1 VCKLHINLYLYD
13 MNDKK
18 HYPVGLDDTS
28 TFLPGVSIDCVVIG
42 FDLKELNILLL
53 KLKEHDLWMLPGG
66 FIRLDE
72 DMDQAATRILEERT
86 GIKLPYLKQ
95 FHTFG
100 DVNRRDKT
108 KFPKVKKIQEDNL
121 KKLIAFIEQRFIS
134 SGYLSLV
141 DMRNCEPTPD
151 ALSDQCTWQAVK
163 QLPQLLYDHKEIVA
177 KAMEQLRSR
186 INYMPVGNSLLP
198 EKFTMK
204 EFQTLYEQILSKS
217 LDRGNF
223 QKKMLKLGFL
233 DRHEKQLTGGAHKA
247 PYLYSF
253 NKIRYNELV
262 EKGIGYIS

>member
-1 VCKLHINLYLYD
+1 

-18 HYPVGLDDTS
+18 HYPVGFGDASL
-28 TFLPGVSIDCVVIG
+28 FLPNVSIDCVVIG
-42 FDLKELNILLL
+42 FDLKQLQILLL
-53 KLKEHDLWMLPGG
+53 KLKEHELWMLPGG
-66 FIRLDE
+66 FIHLDE

-100 DVNRRDKT
+100 DVDRN
-108 KFPKVKKIQEDNL
+108 KKSTLPAVDQKSETEY
-121 KKLIAFIEQRFIS
+121 KKMLDFIKKRFIS

-141 DMRNCEPTPD
+141 DIRSCAPTPD
-151 ALSDQCTWQAVK
+151 AFSDQCTWHPVK
-163 QLPQLLYDHKEIVA
+163 KLPQLLYDHKEIVE
-177 KAMEQLRSR
+177 KALDQLRSR

-204 EFQTLYEQILSKS
+204 EFQTLYEQILFKS

-253 NKIRYNELV
+253 NKKRYNELV
-262 EKGIGYIS
+262 EQGIGYIS

>member
-1 VCKLHINLYLYD
+1 
-13 MNDKK
+13 MNDQKLQTEPMGDPSS
-18 HYPVGLDDTS
+18 Y
-28 TFLPGVSIDCVVIG
+28 LPGVSIDCVVVG
-42 FDLKELNILLL
+42 FDLEELNILLL
-53 KLKEHDLWMLPGG
+53 KWKEHDLWMLPGG
-66 FIRLDE
+66 FIHINE

-100 DVNRRDKT
+100 DVNRREK
-108 KFPKVKKIQEDNL
+108 
-121 KKLIAFIEQRFIS
+121 KKLSEVDLQGKLFKKFIAFLEQRFIS
-134 SGYLSLV
+134 TGYLSLV
-141 DMRNCEPTPD
+141 DMRNCTPTPD
-151 ALSDQCTWQAVK
+151 IMSDRCTWIPMN
-163 QLPQLLYDHKEIVA
+163 QLPKLLFDHSEIVG

-186 INYMPVGNSLLP
+186 INYMPVGISLLP

-204 EFQTLYEQILSKS
+204 EFQALYETILNNR

-223 QKKMLKLGFL
+223 QKKILKLGFL

-253 NKIRYNELV
+253 NKVRYNELL

>member
-1 VCKLHINLYLYD
+1 

-18 HYPVGLDDTS
+18 HYPGGFGDTS
-28 TFLPGVSIDCVVIG
+28 VFLPGISIDCVVIG
-42 FDLKELNILLL
+42 FDLKELQILLL

-66 FIRLDE
+66 FIHLDE

-95 FHTFG
+95 FYTFG
-100 DVNRRDKT
+100 DVNRREKT
-108 KFPKVKKIQEDNL
+108 KLPEVKQTPKEIF
-121 KKLIAFIEQRFIS
+121 KKLVAFMEQRFIS

-141 DMRNCEPTPD
+141 DMRSCAPTPD
-151 ALSDQCTWQAVK
+151 AFSDKCTWQAVK
-163 QLPQLLYDHKEIVA
+163 QLPQLLYDHNEIVE

-253 NKIRYNELV
+253 NKKRYNELV

>member
-1 VCKLHINLYLYD
+1 MK
-13 MNDKK
+13 DKK
-18 HYPVGLDDTS
+18 HSPGGFEDTS
-28 TFLPGVSIDCVVIG
+28 IFLPNVSIDCVVIG
-42 FDLKELNILLL
+42 FDLQQLQILLL

-66 FIRLDE
+66 FIHLDE

-100 DVNRRDKT
+100 DVDRNKKST
-108 KFPKVKKIQEDNL
+108 FPDIDQKSETEYKRMLEFVK
-121 KKLIAFIEQRFIS
+121 QRFIS

-141 DMRNCEPTPD
+141 DIRSCAPTPD
-151 ALSDQCTWQAVK
+151 TLSDQCTWKPVK
-163 QLPQLLYDHKEIVA
+163 QLPQLLYDHQEILE
-177 KAMEQLRSR
+177 KALEQLKSR

-204 EFQTLYEQILSKS
+204 EFQALYEQILSRS

-253 NKIRYNELV
+253 NKKRYNELV
-262 EKGIGYIS
+262 KQGIGYIS

>member
-1 VCKLHINLYLYD
+1 

-18 HYPVGLDDTS
+18 HYPGGFEDTS
-28 TFLPGVSIDCVVIG
+28 VFLPNVSIDCVVIG
-42 FDLKELNILLL
+42 FDLKSLQILLL
-53 KLKEHDLWMLPGG
+53 KFKEHDLWSLPGG
-66 FIRLDE
+66 FIHLDE

-100 DVNRRDKT
+100 DVNRNKKT
-108 KFPKVKKIQEDNL
+108 SFPKFKEVPEGIYKKMID
-121 KKLIAFIEQRFIS
+121 FVEQRFIS
-134 SGYLSLV
+134 SGYLSLI
-141 DMRNCEPTPD
+141 DIRSCSPTPD
-151 ALSDQCTWQAVK
+151 AISDQCTWHPVK
-163 QLPQLLYDHKEIVA
+163 KLPILLYDHEEIVE

-204 EFQTLYEQILSKS
+204 EFQTLYEQILNRS

-253 NKIRYNELV
+253 NKRRYNELV
-262 EKGIGYIS
+262 EQGIGYIS

>member
-1 VCKLHINLYLYD
+1 
-13 MNDKK
+13 MNDTKL
-18 HYPVGLDDTS
+18 YPPGLDDTS
-28 TFLPGVSIDCVVIG
+28 TFLQNVSIDCVVIG

-66 FIRLDE
+66 FIHLDE
-72 DMDQAATRILEERT
+72 AMDQAATRILEERT

-100 DVNRRDKT
+100 DVNRNKKK
-108 KFPKVKKIQEDNL
+108 KFPELKQIPEADY
-121 KKLIAFIEQRFIS
+121 KKLVAFIEKRFIS

-141 DMRNCEPTPD
+141 DMQDCEPTPD
-151 ALSDQCTWQAVK
+151 ALSDQCTWRPLN
-163 QLPQLLYDHKEIVA
+163 QLSQLLYDHEEIVT
-177 KAMEQLRSR
+177 KALGQLRSQ
-186 INYMPVGNSLLP
+186 INYMPVGISLLP
-198 EKFTMK
+198 AKFTMK
-204 EFQTLYEQILSKS
+204 EFQTLYEQVLNKS

-253 NKIRYNELV
+253 NKFRYNELV

>member
-1 VCKLHINLYLYD
+1 
-13 MNDKK
+13 MNYKK
-18 HYPVGLDDTS
+18 DNPVGLGETS
-28 TFLPGVSIDCVVIG
+28 SFLPGVSIDCVVIG

-53 KLKEHDLWMLPGG
+53 KVKEHDLWMLPGG

-108 KFPKVKKIQEDNL
+108 MLPEVKQMQEDDF
-121 KKLIAFIEQRFIS
+121 KKLLAFIEQRFIS

-141 DMRNCEPTPD
+141 DMRNCSPTPD
-151 ALSDQCTWQAVK
+151 ALSDKCNWLPVN
-163 QLPQLLYDHKEIVA
+163 QLPQLLYDHDEIVQ
-177 KAMEQLRSR
+177 KAMEQLRNR

-204 EFQTLYEQILSKS
+204 EFQTLYEKILSKS

-253 NKIRYNELV
+253 NKLRYDELV

>member
-1 VCKLHINLYLYD
+1 

-18 HYPVGLDDTS
+18 QYTGGLDDTS
-28 TFLPGVSIDCVVIG
+28 VFLPNVSIDCVVIG
-42 FDLKELNILLL
+42 FDLKQLQILLL

-66 FIRLDE
+66 FIHLDE
-72 DMDQAATRILEERT
+72 DMDQAATRTLEERT

-100 DVNRRDKT
+100 DVNRNKKT
-108 KFPKVKKIQEDNL
+108 TFPEVKQMPEEIF
-121 KKLIAFIEQRFIS
+121 KKMIAFVEQRFIS

-141 DMRNCEPTPD
+141 DIRSCSPTPD
-151 ALSDQCTWQAVK
+151 AISDQCTWQAVK
-163 QLPQLLYDHKEIVA
+163 QLPQLLYDHKEIVE

-233 DRHEKQLTGGAHKA
+233 DRHEKQLSGGAHKA

-253 NKIRYNELV
+253 NMHRYNDLV

>member
-1 VCKLHINLYLYD
+1 

-18 HYPVGLDDTS
+18 QYPGGFDDTS
-28 TFLPGVSIDCVVIG
+28 VFLPNVSIDCVVIG
-42 FDLKELNILLL
+42 FDLNQLQILLL
-53 KLKEHDLWMLPGG
+53 KLKEHEVWMLPGG
-66 FIRLDE
+66 FIHLDE

-100 DVNRRDKT
+100 DVNRNRNT
-108 KFPKVKKIQEDNL
+108 SFPEVKEVPKGMF
-121 KKLIAFIEQRFIS
+121 KKMIDFIEQRFIS
-134 SGYLSLV
+134 SGYLSLI
-141 DMRNCEPTPD
+141 DIRSCSPTPD
-151 ALSDQCTWQAVK
+151 ALSDQCTWHPVK
-163 QLPQLLYDHKEIVA
+163 KLPKLLFAHEEIVE

-204 EFQTLYEQILSKS
+204 EFQTLYEQILDRS

-253 NKIRYNELV
+253 NNKRYNELV

>member
-1 VCKLHINLYLYD
+1 
-13 MNDKK
+13 MNTKK
-18 HYPVGLDDTS
+18 RYPGGFGDTS
-28 TFLPGVSIDCVVIG
+28 VFLPNVSIDCVVIG
-42 FDLKELNILLL
+42 FDLSQLQILLL

-66 FIRLDE
+66 FIHLDE

-86 GIKLPYLKQ
+86 GVKLPYLKQ

-100 DVNRRDKT
+100 EVNRNQKN
-108 KFPKVKKIQEDNL
+108 KFPEVEQMPEVEFKKMIDFVK
-121 KKLIAFIEQRFIS
+121 QRFIS

-141 DMRNCEPTPD
+141 DIANCSPTPD
-151 ALSDQCTWQAVK
+151 ALSDQCTWKPVK
-163 QLPQLLYDHKEIVA
+163 QLPQLLYDHQEIVE

-204 EFQTLYEQILSKS
+204 EFQTLYEQILNRS

-253 NKIRYNELV
+253 NKKRYNELV
-262 EKGIGYIS
+262 EQGIGYIS

>member
-1 VCKLHINLYLYD
+1 
-13 MNDKK
+13 MNETK
-18 HYPVGLDDTS
+18 HPPTGFADPSV
-28 TFLPGVSIDCVVIG
+28 FLPGNSVDCVVIG
-42 FDLKELNILLL
+42 FDQNGLNILLL

-66 FIRLDE
+66 FIQIDE

-100 DVNRRDKT
+100 DVNRNQKT
-108 KFPKVKKIQEDNL
+108 KLPDVKQTADEEL
-121 KKLIAFIEQRFIS
+121 KRMIAFIEPRFIS
-134 SGYLSLV
+134 SGYLSLI
-141 DMRNCEPTPD
+141 DMRDCAPTPD
-151 ALSDQCTWQAVK
+151 ALSDKCTWLPVK
-163 QLPQLLYDHKEIVA
+163 QLPQLIYDHNEIVK
-177 KAMEQLRSR
+177 KAMEQLRTR

-204 EFQTLYEQILSKS
+204 EFQILYEQILNKS

-233 DRHEKQLTGGAHKA
+233 DRHEKQHTGGAHKA

-253 NKIRYNELV
+253 NKHRYNELV

>member
-1 VCKLHINLYLYD
+1 MKDAEQKPFGGVDPDLL
-13 MNDKK
+13 
-18 HYPVGLDDTS
+18 
-28 TFLPGVSIDCVVIG
+28 LPGVSIDCVVIG
-42 FDLKELNILLL
+42 FDKARLNILLL
-53 KLKEHDLWMLPGG
+53 KLKQLDLWGLPGG

-72 DMDQAATRILEERT
+72 DMDQAATRILEVRT

-100 DVNRRDKT
+100 DVDRRGKMKT
-108 KFPKVKKIQEDNL
+108 PGFHLMKDASFNKIR
-121 KKLIAFIEQRFIS
+121 AFFEKRFIS

-141 DMRNCEPTPD
+141 NMNSCDPKPD
-151 ALSDQCTWQAVK
+151 PLSDECSWIPLDK
-163 QLPQLLYDHKEIVA
+163 LPKLIYDHREIVG

-186 INYMPVGNSLLP
+186 INYMPVGISLLP

-204 EFQTLYEQILSKS
+204 EFQTLYEQILGRS

-233 DRHEKQLTGGAHKA
+233 ERREKQLTGGAHKA

-253 NKIRYNELV
+253 DIKRYDQLV
-262 EKGIGYIS
+262 ERGIGYIN

>member
-1 VCKLHINLYLYD
+1 

-18 HYPVGLDDTS
+18 HYPGGFGDTS
-28 TFLPGVSIDCVVIG
+28 VFLPNVSIDCVVIG
-42 FDLKELNILLL
+42 FDLKQLQILLL

-66 FIRLDE
+66 FIHLDE

-100 DVNRRDKT
+100 EVNRNKKNT
-108 KFPKVKKIQEDNL
+108 FPGIKQLPQEGFM
-121 KKLIAFIEQRFIS
+121 KMIAFIEQRFIS

-141 DMRNCEPTPD
+141 DIRSCAPTPD
-151 ALSDQCTWQAVK
+151 AFSDQCTWQAVK
-163 QLPQLLYDHKEIVA
+163 QLPKLLYDHKEIVE

-204 EFQTLYEQILSKS
+204 EFQTLYEQILNRS

-233 DRHEKQLTGGAHKA
+233 DRHEKQLSGGAHKA

-253 NKIRYNELV
+253 NKKRYNELV
-262 EKGIGYIS
+262 ENGIGYIS

>member
-1 VCKLHINLYLYD
+1 

-18 HYPVGLDDTS
+18 HYPGGFEDTS
-28 TFLPGVSIDCVVIG
+28 VFLPNVSIDCVVIG
-42 FDLKELNILLL
+42 FDLKQLQILLL

-66 FIRLDE
+66 FIHLDE

-86 GIKLPYLKQ
+86 EIKLPYLKQ
-95 FHTFG
+95 FYTFG
-100 DVNRRDKT
+100 DVNRNK
-108 KFPKVKKIQEDNL
+108 KSSFPLVKEVPEGIFRKMID
-121 KKLIAFIEQRFIS
+121 FVEQRFIS

-141 DMRNCEPTPD
+141 DIQSCSPTPD
-151 ALSDQCTWQAVK
+151 ALSDQCTWHPVK
-163 QLPQLLYDHKEIVA
+163 KLPILLYDHEEIA
-177 KAMEQLRSR
+177 EKAMEQLRSR

-204 EFQTLYEQILSKS
+204 EFQTLYEQILNRS

-253 NKIRYNELV
+253 NKKRYNELV
-262 EKGIGYIS
+262 KQGIGYIS